1 MLLGIS
7 KSICKIEYLNQ
18 KIKGTGF
25 LVKLPIPDSKNPIR
39 GIITSNHI
47 LNETNLYNT
56 QITLNF
62 IVDKIKINV
71 IPEFH
76 FIFSDPFLDVTF
88 IELKNH
94 EYDRFEFI
102 NIKENQNLS
111 TSYYIIN
118 LNNQKLSNGNILKR
132 WGFKLYH
139 EISIDDEFLGSPLVS
154 KKDNKIFGIHTKNN
168 KKFNVAIN
176 MQSFIQA
183 ISFFCKL
190 YKYKSNKI
198 IQKNLSTSE
207 INELKN
213 HGLLPCSN
221 PQLFMSPSSQYVTPL
236 WFYRTNYAWYWTP
249 TEPENNDIDKSNW
262 IIIYPGCSL
271 KVVGGKW
278 DGIEPAER
286 NINLIRWLETTGLD
300 YLSTQEEN
308 EFIKL
313 SKWLSF

>member
-1 MLLGIS
+1 MSLGIS

-25 LVKLPIPDSKNPIR
+25 LATLPIPDSKNSIR
-39 GIITSNHI
+39 GIIASNHI
-47 LNETNLYNT
+47 LNITNLYNT

-62 IVDKIKINV
+62 IVNKMKINL
-71 IPEFH
+71 IPKNQ

-94 EYDRFEFI
+94 EYDKFEFI
-102 NIKENQNLS
+102 NIKENLNIS
-111 TSYYIIN
+111 KSYYIIN
-118 LNNQKLSNGNILKR
+118 LNNQKLSNGNLLKR

-139 EISIDDEFLGSPLVS
+139 NISVDDEFIGSPLIS
-154 KKDNKIFGIHTKNN
+154 KNDNEIVGVHIRNN
-168 KKFNVAIN
+168 KKNNVAIN
-176 MQSFIQA
+176 MQSLIQA
-183 ISFFCKL
+183 ISVF
-190 YKYKSNKI
+190 YKSYKHKDIKI
-198 IQKNLSTSE
+198 IQKKLSISE
-207 INELKN
+207 INELKE
-213 HGLLPCSN
+213 HGLLPCSK
-221 PQLFMSPSSQYVTPL
+221 PELFMSPSSQYVTPL

-262 IIIYPGCSL
+262 IIIYPRCSL
-271 KVVGGKW
+271 KVIGGKW

-300 YLSTQEEN
+300 YLSIQEKN

-313 SKWLSF
+313 NKWLSF